1 MRLRRRAR
9 LRSKLLLKDPT
20 RKKFWRFL
28 KNHMRGAGKIS
39 ALVTEEKEMV
49 FDQEKI
55 EAEVLK
61 HFKTRFSASSSPL
74 DKQKINDNE
83 QVTKA
88 MDEINQML
96 GEKQQDSNP
105 KRDDAQTSSICSL
118 HTNSK

>member
-1 MRLRRRAR
+1 MRLQRRAR

-61 HFKTRFSASSSPL
+61 HFKTRFSASSSL
-74 DKQKINDNE
+74 DKPKVNDNE

-88 MDEINQML
+88 MDEINEML
-96 GEKQQDSNP
+96 GEKQQDSDP
-105 KRDDAQTSSICSL
+105 KRDDAQTSSVCSL
-118 HTNSK
+118 HTNPK